1 MFRALEASE
10 PQIIIDETH
19 MTHDEILAQFGPR
32 ESMEYDV
39 VVVGGG
45 PAGLSTAI
53 RLKQL
58 AAHHEKEISV
68 VVLEKGSEPGAHI
81 LSGAIMDPRA
91 LNELLPDWKE
101 QGAPLNQPVTDD
113 AMVFL
118 GEKSG
123 LRTPNAFLPA
133 CFQNHGNYIIS
144 LSDFTKWL
152 AQQAENLG
160 VEIFPGFPAAE
171 VLYNENGS
179 VRGVA
184 TGNLGVGKDGE
195 PTENFQLGMEL
206 LGKYTVF
213 AEGARGHL
221 GRQLIARFKLD
232 EGKDPQTYGLG
243 VKEVWEI
250 DPKRHQPGFVLHT
263 AGWPMKSDT
272 YGGAFLYHMEDNK
285 ISMGF
290 ITGLDYS
297 NPYLSPFE
305 EMQRWKLH
313 PNIRWY
319 LEGDEAK
326 GIKPAKRIGYGARAI
341 TAGGLM
347 SLPKTVFPGGA
358 LVGCEAGYLNVS
370 RIKGSHAAIKTGML
384 AAEAAYD
391 AVQAGRQHD
400 ELTAYPAAFEK
411 SWLYTELNKARNFKA
426 WFKKGL
432 GVATF
437 MNGIEQWLLKGH
449 IPWTLHRHKPDHLY
463 LKPAAECKPIVYPK
477 PDGKLTFD
485 RLSSVFISNT
495 NHEEQQPAHLT
506 LKDASVPVNINLSKF
521 AGPESRYC
529 PAGVYE
535 FVATEGGKERL
546 QINAQNCVHC
556 KTCDIKDPTQNIVW
570 VTPEGGG
577 GPNYVGM

>member
-1 MFRALEASE
+1 MQCPAPRK
-10 PQIIIDETH
+10 IIIDPTH

-32 ESMEYDV
+32 EAMEYDV

-58 AAHHEKEISV
+58 AAQQEKEISV

-101 QGAPLNQPVTDD
+101 LGAPLNQPVTDD

-144 LSDFTKWL
+144 LGAFTKWL

-171 VLYNENGS
+171 VLYNEDGS

-184 TGNLGVGKDGE
+184 TGNMGVGKDGE

-221 GRQLIARFKLD
+221 GRQLIAKYKLD
-232 EGKDPQTYGLG
+232 AGKDPQTYGLG

-250 DPKRHQPGFVLHT
+250 DPQRHQPGFVLHT
-263 AGWPMKSDT
+263 AGWPMNSDT

-285 ISMGF
+285 VTMGF

-384 AAEAAYD
+384 CAEAAFD

-411 SWLYTELNKARNFKA
+411 SWLHAELNKARNFKA

-432 GVATF
+432 GIATF
-437 MNGIEQWLLKGH
+437 MNGVEQWLLKGH
-449 IPWTLHRHKPDHLY
+449 IPWTLRRNKPDHLY
-463 LKPAAECKPIVYPK
+463 LKPASECKPIVYPK

-506 LKDASVPVNINLSKF
+506 LKDATVPVNVNLAKF

-535 FVATEGGKERL
+535 FVGTDDGKQRL